1 MASIKYGIYPGTV
14 TLYDGTT
21 KTFTAEELASE
32 YGLSSGEY
40 DVLSEGTDE
49 LSGKDYMEYI
59 HLKPRRDDHY
69 TDIKEE
75 LHDDG
80 QQSTLDED
88 FDGRRRWTHQTRR
101 MTFRH

>member
-1 MASIKYGIYPGTV
+1 MMAEIKYGVYPGTV

-21 KTFTAEELASE
+21 KTFTAEELADA

-40 DVLSEGTDE
+40 DELSEGQ

-59 HLKPRRDDHY
+59 HLKPRRDDY
-69 TDIKEE
+69 YNDIKDE

-88 FDGRRRWTHQTRR
+88 FDGRRRWIHQTRR